1 MSWLSKLMPSGIRTE
16 GGGAKSK
23 RSVPEGLWEKC
34 DRCGAVLYRPEL
46 EENLEVCPKC
56 GFHMSI
62 RARARLQ
69 ALFDPGSIE
78 EISTGLAPVDV
89 LKFRDQ
95 KKYADR
101 FKAAQKATDEF
112 QRVFRDRSAPEEV
125 AERKVPR
132 GGSKRLSVLLV
143 EAGLVPSRAEAERLI
158 KQGGV
163 EIDGERTADVKKEL
177 DLSKSAGYLLRAL
190 IADDALAGYFVAM
203 QGVEEMHLLNITV
216 APELQGRGHGG
227 WMLDALRVECVV
239 RRLAQLWLE
248 VRLSNERARRL
259 YEHYGFRSVGLRRGY
274 YPARGRTRE
283 DAVVMSLAIP
293 EAIHGLG

>member
-1 MSWLSKLMPSGIRTE
+1 MSALP
-16 GGGAKSK
+16 
-23 RSVPEGLWEKC
+23 
-34 DRCGAVLYRPEL
+34 RP
-46 EENLEVCPKC
+46 
-56 GFHMSI
+56 
-62 RARARLQ
+62 
-69 ALFDPGSIE
+69 
-78 EISTGLAPVDV
+78 APV
-89 LKFRDQ
+89 R
-95 KKYADR
+95 
-101 FKAAQKATDEF
+101 
-112 QRVFRDRSAPEEV
+112 
-125 AERKVPR
+125 ERRIEPID
-132 GGSKRLSVLLV
+132 
-143 EAGLVPSRAEAERLI
+143 AERLDA
-158 KQGGV
+158 V
-163 EIDGERTADVKKEL
+163 LEIESRVYDFPWTRGNFVDSQR
-177 DLSKSAGYLLRAL
+177 AGYLLRAL